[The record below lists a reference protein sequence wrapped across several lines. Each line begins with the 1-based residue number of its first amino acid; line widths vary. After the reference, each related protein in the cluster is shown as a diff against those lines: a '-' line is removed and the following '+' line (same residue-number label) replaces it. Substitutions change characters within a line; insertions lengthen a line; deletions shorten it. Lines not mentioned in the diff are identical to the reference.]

1 MVKFMLF
8 NRFKSKRFK
17 NNKLEKNTIK
27 HKEDTAELR
36 NSTKKVKSMKI
47 NNKKANSISQK
58 YCQRIKLIDYLSIR

>member
-36 NSTKKVKSMKI
+36 NSTKKSKKYE
-47 NNKKANSISQK
+47 NK
-58 YCQRIKLIDYLSIR
+58 